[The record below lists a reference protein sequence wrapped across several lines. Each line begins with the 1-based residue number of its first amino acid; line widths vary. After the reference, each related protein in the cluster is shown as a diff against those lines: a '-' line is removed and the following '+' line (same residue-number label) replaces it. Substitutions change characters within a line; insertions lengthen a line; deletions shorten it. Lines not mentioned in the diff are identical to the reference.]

1 MEQQDPREYD
11 YEGDMAKGDLR
22 SIIHNA
28 QQVHDMLEDNTNIA
42 EWVQS
47 KITLAEDY
55 ISTVAN
61 YMRSEMQEETKMKS
75 LHPDALHV
83 KPVKTATGTK
93 YKVHAVGKNFSD
105 GIKVGEHLSDTELD
119 DFHEMGGKIKHIKE
133 NTLSSILEMAG
144 RGRPKK
150 SEVSSKEEDDEED
163 HLEDK
168 GPEANQNIHM
178 QLKRAV
184 DGKSEKGGA
193 DIHFE
198 NGKKHFVKSE
208 HAHKVLSALEKLKPA
223 DRAEAASHVYKS
235 HENFQSVHS
244 MLK

>member
-1 MEQQDPREYD
+1 
-11 YEGDMAKGDLR
+11 MAT
-22 SIIHNA
+22 I
-28 QQVHDMLEDNTNIA
+28 
-42 EWVQS
+42 
-47 KITLAEDY
+47 
-55 ISTVAN
+55 
-61 YMRSEMQEETKMKS
+61 
-75 LHPDALHV
+75 HPDALHV
-83 KPVKTATGTK
+83 KPIKTATGTK
-93 YKVHAVGKNFSD
+93 YQVHAVGKNFAG
-105 GIKVGEHLSDTELD
+105 GIKKGEHLSDTELD
-119 DFHEMGGKIKHIKE
+119 DFSEMGGKIKHIKE
-133 NTLSSILEMAG
+133 SSLNDILEMA

-150 SEVSSKEEDDEED
+150 EGPGKDETKKHEAAEDEEDD

-235 HENFQSVHS
+235 HENFQAVHS

>member
-1 MEQQDPREYD
+1 
-11 YEGDMAKGDLR
+11 MA
-22 SIIHNA
+22 
-28 QQVHDMLEDNTNIA
+28 
-42 EWVQS
+42 
-47 KITLAEDY
+47 
-55 ISTVAN
+55 
-61 YMRSEMQEETKMKS
+61 S

-83 KPVKTATGTK
+83 KPVKTKDGQR
-93 YKVHAVGKNFSD
+93 YKVHAVGSNFSD
-105 GIKVGEHLSDTELD
+105 GIKVGEHLTDTELD

-133 NTLSSILEMAG
+133 SKLSDILEMAG

-150 SEVSSKEEDDEED
+150 EGSGKDDTKKHEDEEG
-163 HLEDK
+163 EEEYGPDK

-193 DIHFE
+193 DVHFE

-208 HAHKVLSALEKLKPA
+208 HAHKVLTALEKLKPA

-235 HENFQSVHS
+235 HENFQAVHN

>member
-1 MEQQDPREYD
+1 MEIK
-11 YEGDMAKGDLR
+11 AKP
-22 SIIHNA
+22 
-28 QQVHDMLEDNTNIA
+28 
-42 EWVQS
+42 
-47 KITLAEDY
+47 
-55 ISTVAN
+55 
-61 YMRSEMQEETKMKS
+61 
-75 LHPDALHV
+75 LHPNALHV
-83 KPVKTATGTK
+83 KPVKTASGTK
-93 YKVHAVGKNFSD
+93 YKVHAVGKTFSD

-133 NTLSSILEMAG
+133 QTLKDILEMAG

-150 SEVSSKEEDDEED
+150 IAEPAHKEEDDEED
-163 HLEDK
+163 DHGPDK
-168 GPEANQNIHM
+168 GPEANHNIHM

-193 DIHFE
+193 DVHFE

-208 HAHKVLSALEKLKPA
+208 HAHKVLTALEKLKPA

-235 HENFQSVHS
+235 HENFQAVHN